1 MKPARG
7 QASGRRHGGHG
18 ALANKRAANSRA
30 NALASTI
37 RELRAAG
44 FLSRSALADELN
56 RRGIL
61 AALGGRWHRTTVTR
75 ILTRLGLITWGNDAR
90 INNGQAKKRAAD
102 VRAKALASTIAKIQN
117 AGFISINAITRELIE
132 REIPTALGGKWHA
145 TSVKQLLR
153 RLKRL
158 EPPRAAS
165 SEKR

>member
-18 ALANKRAANSRA
+18 ALANKRAADSRA

-56 RRGIL
+56 RREIPT
-61 AALGGRWHRTTVTR
+61 ARGGRWHRTTATR
-75 ILTRLGLITWGNDAR
+75 ILTRLGLITRGKDAR

-102 VRAKALASTIAKIQN
+102 VRAEMLASTIAKIQN
-117 AGFISINAITRELIE
+117 AGFISINAITRELSE
-132 REIPTALGGKWHA
+132 REIPTALGGKWHS
-145 TSVKQLLR
+145 TSVKRLLR

-158 EPPRAAS
+158 ESRTAS
-165 SEKR
+165 DE